1 MTKKNTMNSFLFPV
15 YAVTGFLLIYLTA
28 VFVNLNTAIILFMF
42 SASPILVLWMVYRV
56 LRADVQSA
64 YTFEEKWYEDL

>member
-1 MTKKNTMNSFLFPV
+1 MNSFLFPV

-28 VFVNLNTAIILFMF
+28 IFVNLNTAIILFMF

-56 LRADVQSA
+56 LRSEVQSA
-64 YTFEEKWYEDL
+64 YTFEEKWYEDI